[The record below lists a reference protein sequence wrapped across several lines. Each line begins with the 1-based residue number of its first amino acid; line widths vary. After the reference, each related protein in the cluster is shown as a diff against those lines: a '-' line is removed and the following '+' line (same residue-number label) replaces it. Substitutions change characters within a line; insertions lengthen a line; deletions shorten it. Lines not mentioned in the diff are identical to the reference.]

1 MTIQTKQFLSRNIR
15 QLCQHNTQAWP
26 CAYWPKPADRRIAAD
41 FIEEIH
47 KLSEKLESKSDIL
60 QNASVRNL
68 MACLGGNSPY
78 LSDLVR
84 SDIAGFITLIEKG
97 PKYYTQA
104 ALTECADFNPNTER
118 ETVVF
123 FLRIIKKKIALAC
136 AVADL
141 GRFWTLEEVTE
152 TLSCFAEAALE
163 LTIKHLLLMAFRAGQ
178 LELPNPEDPTR
189 GCGFTVLAMGKL
201 GSRELNFSSDI
212 DIMVLYD
219 PSFYVRSDAV
229 RRVFIRLTN
238 DLVNILEARDE
249 HGYVFRTDLRLRP
262 DPSSTP
268 PAVTVQAALVYY
280 ESLGQTWERA
290 AMIRARA
297 VAGDIAVGKQFLADI
312 RAFVWRRHLDFTLID
327 DLHDMKDQIDSYRN
341 TGRRDLSELSDSMLT
356 SSIAYTWLLG
366 HNIKLGQGG
375 IREIEFIAQAKQL
388 IWGGR
393 EHVLREKTTCG
404 ALKKLAIAGY
414 LTYEEAH
421 VLIEAYHL
429 LREIEHRL
437 QMQNDYQT
445 HSLPEH
451 ETQFNSFA
459 VFMNYPDGNAFAQ
472 HILPY
477 MREVRRI
484 FERNFITNYKRT
496 RAEQSVL
503 ISDLEEGQI
512 EELLLKYGFPEEQI
526 TKSKQ
531 VLARWQGC
539 SVRALR
545 SARAQALLRSL
556 FPLLLKSFSQSHDP
570 FACLLN
576 FDAFLMCQHAGVQ
589 VLTLFKHNPELI
601 DKVMHI
607 FNASAFLSDY
617 LANHPSALEGLLEMA
632 YDTKR
637 IAVTRFYKSIKE
649 VKSVEEKIKVL
660 CPLLRGEE
668 FRLSV
673 ALLEG
678 YMSEEMA
685 ERERTSLADVII
697 KILWEAVIEEHIA
710 KYGYVHGGG
719 MAVIALGRLGSRE
732 MMPASD
738 LDLMIVC
745 DYPETVQES
754 FIKKGGSGRPLEV
767 NAYYMRLARS
777 LIAALTTPGSEGPL
791 YTIDMRLRP
800 SGRSGPVVVSRKAF
814 LHYYANSAW
823 TWERMALTRA
833 RIIVAPHFLRSVLIQ
848 DLGQILDGKI
858 LTAPPTCQ
866 SLHEDVRNMRLRLA
880 RDLPSTSIW
889 DIKRRDGGL
898 MEIEFIAQ
906 IFQLCAADA
915 KVRSPI
921 TRHALRRL
929 AREGVLTKE
938 QVATLC
944 QAGSFWR
951 RLQAQLRLLYGPRPP
966 VDLEKELG
974 PVACQ
979 VLLRNMKIR
988 DIPAL
993 IEQTEQLAENVRE
1006 CFESLIGPLH

>member
-1 MTIQTKQFLSRNIR
+1 MTIQTKHFFSRNIR
-15 QLCQHNTQAWP
+15 SSCQHNTQVWP
-26 CAYWPKPADRRIAAD
+26 CTRWPKPADRVMAAD
-41 FIEEIH
+41 FVEEIH
-47 KLSEKLESKSDIL
+47 KLSEKIESKSDIL
-60 QNASVRNL
+60 QNASVRTL
-68 MACLGGNSPY
+68 IACLGGNSPY

-84 SDIAGFITLIEKG
+84 GDIAGFITLLENG
-97 PKYYTQA
+97 PKYYTQV
-104 ALTECADFNPNTER
+104 ALTECAKFNPNTKR
-118 ETVVF
+118 EEVVF
-123 FLRIIKKKIALAC
+123 FLRTLKKKIALAC

-141 GRFWTLEEVTE
+141 GGFWTLEEITM
-152 TLSCFAEAALE
+152 TLSSFAEAALE
-163 LTIKHLLLMAFRAGQ
+163 LAIRHLLLRAFHTGQ

-219 PSFYVRSDAV
+219 PSFYTRSDDV

-238 DLVNILEARDE
+238 DLVNILEAHDE
-249 HGYVFRTDLRLRP
+249 YGYVFRTDLRLRP

-290 AMIRARA
+290 AMIRART
-297 VAGDIAVGKQFLADI
+297 VAGDITLGKQFLADI
-312 RAFVWRRHLDFTLID
+312 RPFIWRRNLDFTLID
-327 DLHDMKDQIDSYRN
+327 DLHDMKDRIDSYRH
-341 TGRRDLSELSDSMLT
+341 TGRRNLSELSDTMLMDAT
-356 SSIAYTWLLG
+356 MSYTWLLG
-366 HNIKLGQGG
+366 HNVKLGQGG

-404 ALKKLAIAGY
+404 ALKKLAAAGY
-414 LTYEEAH
+414 LTYEEAN
-421 VLIEAYHL
+421 VLIEAYYL
-429 LREIEHRL
+429 LRETEHRL

-445 HSLPEH
+445 HSLPED
-451 ETQFNSFA
+451 EVQFNSFA
-459 VFMNYPDGNAFAQ
+459 VFMNYPDGCAFAQ

-484 FERNFITNYKRT
+484 FERNFITDH
-496 RAEQSVL
+496 ESVKADQNIL
-503 ISDLEEGQI
+503 ISDLEEGKI
-512 EELLLKYGFPEEQI
+512 EEVLLKYGFQEQQI
-526 TKSKQ
+526 AKSKQ

-576 FDAFLMCQHAGVQ
+576 FDAFLTCQHAGVQ
-589 VLTLFKHNPELI
+589 VLTLFKHHPELI
-601 DKVMHI
+601 DKVTHI
-607 FNASAFLSDY
+607 FNASPFLSDY

-632 YDTKR
+632 YDTTR
-637 IAVTRFYKSIKE
+637 VAVTRLYKSVKE
-649 VKSVEEKIKVL
+649 VKSVEEKIKAL

-697 KILWEAVIEEHIA
+697 KILWEAVIEEHTA
-710 KYGYVHGGG
+710 KYGHVHGGG

-754 FIKKGGSGRPLEV
+754 FVKKGESGRSLEV
-767 NAYYMRLARS
+767 NAYYTRLARA
-777 LIAALTTPGSEGPL
+777 LFAALTAPGTEGPL
-791 YTIDMRLRP
+791 YTVDMRLRP
-800 SGRSGPVVVSRKAF
+800 SGRSGPIVVSRKAF

-833 RIIVAPHFLRSVLIQ
+833 RIIVAPYFLRSVLTQ
-848 DLGQILDGKI
+848 DLAQILDGTI
-858 LTAPPTCQ
+858 LTVPPTCR
-866 SLHEDVRNMRLRLA
+866 SLREDARNMRLRLA
-880 RDLPSTSIW
+880 RDLPSTSMW

-915 KVRSPI
+915 RVRSPI
-921 TRHALRRL
+921 TRYALRRL

-951 RLQAQLRLLYGPRPP
+951 RLQAQLRLLYGPKPP

-974 PVACQ
+974 HVACQ
-979 VLLRNMKIR
+979 VLLRNMKMR

-993 IEQTEQLAENVRE
+993 IERTEQLAKNVRG
-1006 CFESLIGPLH
+1006 CFESLIGCL